1 VGAWGAGVFEND
13 DAGDWVWELEDD
25 NDASVLHE
33 ALAAAVDT
41 PLDEPVEAPDASNA
55 LAAAEIVA
63 AARGHQGAQL
73 PSEAREWIGRNAAV
87 VDARTVALATA
98 AVERISINSELKD
111 LWEDAQSDEW
121 SLVVSDLLERLL
133 AR

>member
-1 VGAWGAGVFEND
+1 MFEND
-13 DAGDWVWELEDD
+13 DASDWVWELEDD
-25 NDASVLHE
+25 NDMSVLHE

-41 PLDEPVEAPDASNA
+41 PLDELIEAPDASNA

-63 AARGHQGAQL
+63 AARGHHGAEL
-73 PSEAREWIGRNAAV
+73 PSEAREWIRRNAAL

-98 AVERISINSELKD
+98 AVERISIHSELKE
-111 LWEDAQSDEW
+111 LWEEAESDEW
-121 SLVVSDLLERLL
+121 PLVVSGLLERLR